1 MSITKKFGKH
11 IRRLRNEKHLTQE
24 GLANLSGLSRQYIGD
39 VERGVRNISLINL
52 EKIAKAFGISL
63 SQLFNFK
70 GP

>member
-52 EKIAKAFGISL
+52 EKLQRLLVLVF